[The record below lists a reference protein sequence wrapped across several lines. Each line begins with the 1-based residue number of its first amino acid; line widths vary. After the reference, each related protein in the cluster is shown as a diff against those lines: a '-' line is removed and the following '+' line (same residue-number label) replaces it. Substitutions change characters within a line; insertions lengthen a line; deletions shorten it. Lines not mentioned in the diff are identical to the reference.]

1 MVPLLL
7 VVGCWCWRRAPA
19 APAAPEA
26 LWHNGVIVEVRN
38 CDIPSTEEIQLRCA
52 AMICAQ
58 RVTAQLTNP
67 QQTSVKLTRYH
78 RDTRSGLIKI
88 AGTLDQYLASPTLP
102 IGFTCVTT
110 DPQQARPELQY
121 AALPRPQP

>member
-1 MVPLLL
+1 MLAA
-7 VVGCWCWRRAPA
+7 GYGYWRHTPA
-19 APAAPEA
+19 APPAPEA

-38 CDIPSTEEIQLRCA
+38 CELPASEEIQVRCA

-67 QQTSVKLTRYH
+67 QQTNVKLTRYQ
-78 RDTRSGLIKI
+78 RDARSGLIQV
-88 AGTLDQYLASPTLP
+88 AGTLEQYLASPTLP
-102 IGFTCVTT
+102 TGFTCATA
-110 DPQQARPELQY
+110 DPQQARPVLQY